1 MSSVPHPPPCHHPPA
16 RLDELRAE
24 YGGCEL
30 SLSPEARRAREAIAG
45 HRAEAARCLV
55 RIADLLAEYLMELH
69 KSREFL
75 DKPALMRNAEV
86 RREAFLRELETLNP
100 SETGRVG

>member
-30 SLSPEARRAREAIAG
+30 SLSPEARRAREAIAA

-55 RIADLLAEYLMELH
+55 RIADLLGQYLLQLH
-69 KSREFL
+69 KAREFL
-75 DKPALMRNAEV
+75 DKPTLMRKAEA
-86 RREAFLRELETLNP
+86 RREAILGELETLDP
-100 SETGRVG
+100 CGSGRAG